1 MLRKMALNK
10 IWNGRIQGLPYAFCV
25 LIGVVCSRFINK
37 FCSIAY
43 KSNLG
48 HCGNSVYLGR
58 GLKYRCPKNITIG
71 NNVTV
76 GCKNEWSLENTSG
89 MLTIRDD
96 VSIIDNVFLDFT
108 GDIEIGEGSHLGSNV
123 YILTHT
129 HGYDYRSAAIPKK
142 LVIGKNVFVG
152 SRSSILYN
160 VSTIG
165 DNSIIGAGSVVTKDV
180 PANAIVAGNPARIIK
195 YREN

>member
-1 MLRKMALNK
+1 MALNK
-10 IWNGRIQGLPYAFCV
+10 IWNGRILGMPYAFCV
-25 LIGVVCSRFINK
+25 LISVVCSRFINK
-37 FCSIAY
+37 LCSIAY

-48 HCGNSVYLGR
+48 HCGNKVSLGR

-76 GCKNEWSLENTSG
+76 GCKNEWGLENTSG
-89 MLTIRDD
+89 TLTISDD

-108 GDIEIGEGSHLGSNV
+108 GDLEIGEGSHLGSDV
-123 YILTHT
+123 YVLTHT
-129 HGYDYRSAAIPKK
+129 HGYDYRSTPIPKK

-152 SRSSILYN
+152 SRSSILQN
-160 VSTIG
+160 VNSIG

-195 YREN
+195 YIDN